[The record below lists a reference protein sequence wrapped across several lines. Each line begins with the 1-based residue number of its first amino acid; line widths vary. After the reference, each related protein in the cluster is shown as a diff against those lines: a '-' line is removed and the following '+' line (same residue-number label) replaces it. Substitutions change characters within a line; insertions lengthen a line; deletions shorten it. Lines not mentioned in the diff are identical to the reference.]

1 MKNRTMKKFITPI
14 LVLIG
19 FFAFIYAILAST
31 DHANNIALFGA
42 GYAAFLVAIYTLIYS
57 IKNPTYSYSM
67 WRGLPDDAT
76 PAQHWGFGIGN
87 FLTCMTVCWS
97 TLELPEES
105 LSDISIVHYAS
116 FPVFIAVVAFFVRR
130 LIVKGK

>member
-1 MKNRTMKKFITPI
+1 MKKFITPT

-19 FFAFIYAILAST
+19 FFALIYAILSST

-76 PAQHWGFGIGN
+76 PAQHWGFSIGN

-97 TLELPEES
+97 TFELPEES